1 MDTENSQIQQILPL
15 EVVDMDTGVTSM
27 VDILIED
34 ADQLAEQRETESAAS
49 ILAEINSA
57 MDILP
62 DLSTSS
68 ISRSSSDV
76 LSGIT
81 DGSLSLTEFCI
92 PEEMIVKQE
101 LSHLFQITPA
111 QVSQPTKTSMAT
123 LMTSD
128 EILLQKRQIVVEKEH
143 KLQEKE
149 QRQRLR
155 EEVKVQRKR
164 LQEQKAAEIKQRQE
178 LTKDSVKTKKQ
189 RKLTLRANKVAKA

>member
-1 MDTENSQIQQILPL
+1 MDTGNSTIQQILPL

-27 VDILIED
+27 VDILRED
-34 ADQLAEQRETESAAS
+34 ADQLAEQRETESAAFNS
-49 ILAEINSA
+49 EINSA

-62 DLSTSS
+62 DLPTGS

-76 LSGIT
+76 LSCIT

-128 EILLQKRQIVVEKEH
+128 EILLQKRQIVVEKKH

-149 QRQRLR
+149 QGCG
-155 EEVKVQRKR
+155 
-164 LQEQKAAEIKQRQE
+164 
-178 LTKDSVKTKKQ
+178 
-189 RKLTLRANKVAKA
+189 RKLDYNEKGYRIRKLLKENNDKN